1 MMLISYLVFLQK
13 SNPPSA
19 PKSPST
25 TTQSPPQNA
34 AKPPNTSDSHD
45 EKKAAAVAKAS
56 ALAARDEEVR
66 QKLLDMD
73 GGSAG
78 FEFEDGK
85 PAGGQG
91 RETRRNMFRIM

>member
-1 MMLISYLVFLQK
+1 M
-13 SNPPSA
+13 
-19 PKSPST
+19 
-25 TTQSPPQNA
+25 PPQNA
-34 AKPPNTSDSHD
+34 AKPPTTGQHHE

-91 RETRRNMFRIM
+91 RETRRNMFRLM

>member
-1 MMLISYLVFLQK
+1 M
-13 SNPPSA
+13 
-19 PKSPST
+19 
-25 TTQSPPQNA
+25 PPQNA
-34 AKPPNTSDSHD
+34 AKPPTTGQHSE
-45 EKKAAAVAKAS
+45 EKKAAVVAKAS

-91 RETRRNMFRIM
+91 RETRRNMFRLM